1 VSARVVASEKRDNE
15 TTGLPCVMTSVVMTI
30 TIAKIVVT
38 AMVNAPM
45 RTNRQNLSYRRTFY

>member
-15 TTGLPCVMTSVVMTI
+15 TTGLLRVMTSVVMTT
-30 TIAKIVVT
+30 TIAKIAVT
-38 AMVNAPM
+38 VMVNAPT

>member
-15 TTGLPCVMTSVVMTI
+15 TTGLLRVMTSVVMTT
-30 TIAKIVVT
+30 TIAKIAVT
-38 AMVNAPM
+38 VMVNALM